1 MNWLWEGH
9 LLRGSLELLTGIP
22 GMGKS
27 QVHCQI
33 VASVTTGQPWPD
45 GTKGAQVGSVIM
57 LTAEDCL
64 DQIIVPRLLAA
75 KADLDRVHI
84 LKSIRK
90 DDKDRMFLLTDD
102 IEILAKAIADVGDV
116 GLVTLDPITAYMGG
130 KVDSHRATD
139 VRSQLG
145 PLAELA
151 ERTDVAF
158 SAITHPAKNAG
169 QRAID
174 HFIGSQAFIAAA
186 RIGHMCVDEMEEDE
200 HGHREPTGRALF
212 ANPKNNPHE
221 KMPTIAYRITQAVG
235 GTDPQTG
242 APIVT
247 SAISWEEVV
256 DVTADQAT
264 AAASTK
270 GRDQQSGAVVFLMD
284 ILANGPVPVKTIEDR
299 ATARGLSQRPAET
312 SQAENVRRSLQGGG
326 KSPWR
331 PALGLGRACP
341 QGGAKNLLTISNRP
355 LAPFQSFQ

>member
-9 LLRGSLELLTGIP
+9 LLRGSLELWTGIP

-33 VASVTTGQPWPD
+33 VASVTTGRPWPD

-84 LKSIRK
+84 LKKIRK

-116 GLVTLDPITAYMGG
+116 GLVTIDPITAYMGG

-158 SAITHPAKNAG
+158 SAITT
-169 QRAID
+169 Q
-174 HFIGSQAFIAAA
+174 
-186 RIGHMCVDEMEEDE
+186 
-200 HGHREPTGRALF
+200 
-212 ANPKNNPHE
+212 PK
-221 KMPTIAYRITQAVG
+221 TQASAPSTTSSG
-235 GTDPQTG
+235 RKPSLPQP
-242 APIVT
+242 ASVT
-247 SAISWEEVV
+247 CV
-256 DVTADQAT
+256 
-264 AAASTK
+264 STK
-270 GRDQQSGAVVFLMD
+270 WRRTNTAIANQQGAHC
-284 ILANGPVPVKTIEDR
+284 LATQKTTR
-299 ATARGLSQRPAET
+299 TKKCQRLHIA
-312 SQAENVRRSLQGGG
+312 SHKR
-326 KSPWR
+326 
-331 PALGLGRACP
+331 
-341 QGGAKNLLTISNRP
+341 
-355 LAPFQSFQ
+355 